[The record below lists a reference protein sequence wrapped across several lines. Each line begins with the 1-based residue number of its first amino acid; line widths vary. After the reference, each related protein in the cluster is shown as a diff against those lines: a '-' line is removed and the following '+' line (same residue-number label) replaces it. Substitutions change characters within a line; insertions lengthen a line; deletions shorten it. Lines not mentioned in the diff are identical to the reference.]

1 MKKTN
6 INTSE
11 TALPTS
17 SRSVSIIGSGN
28 VATHL
33 ALALHHTGI
42 TIRQVLSREFDHAAA
57 LAFRIG
63 AQPIDKPSQLDS
75 HSDVY
80 LLAVNDDAIYDLSLD
95 LWLPDALVL
104 HTSGSTP
111 ATILKSISH
120 RYGVVWSPQTFMRDI
135 AMDYSRLPL
144 CIEGS
149 SPKVEDEI
157 EKLFSRF
164 TCHIS
169 HLNFEQRRWA
179 HLAAVMVNNF
189 GNAINALAQETLEQ
203 HGIDFSI
210 LRPLAEGTVRKMD
223 YGPLWPQQTGPAR
236 RHDQKTIDNQRR
248 LLADNPQMLQLY
260 DLMTEIIQS
269 HRD

>member
-6 INTSE
+6 IN
-11 TALPTS
+11 
-17 SRSVSIIGSGN
+17 SVSVIGAGN

-33 ALALHHTGI
+33 ALALHKAGHP
-42 TIRQVLSREFDHAAA
+42 IRQVLTREFDHAAA
-57 LAFRIG
+57 LASRFG
-63 AQPIDKPSQLDS
+63 AQPIDKPSLLDS
-75 HSDVY
+75 QSDVY
-80 LLAVNDDAIYDLSLD
+80 LLAVNDDALYDLALD
-95 LWLPDALVL
+95 LHLPDALVL

-111 ATILKSISH
+111 ASVLKNISR
-120 RYGVVWSPQTFMRDI
+120 RYGVVWSPQTFVRDI

-149 SPKVEDEI
+149 SPAVEHDI
-157 EKLFSRF
+157 EALFAPVSN
-164 TCHIS
+164 HI
-169 HLNFEQRRWA
+169 HRLDFEQRRWA

-236 RHDQKTIDNQRR
+236 RHDQKTLDAQRR
-248 LLADNPQMLQLY
+248 LLADNPKLLQLY
-260 DLMTEIIQS
+260 DLLTEIIQEK
-269 HRD
+269 RL

>member
-1 MKKTN
+1 M
-6 INTSE
+6 
-11 TALPTS
+11 
-17 SRSVSIIGSGN
+17 SVSISIIGSGN

-33 ALALHHTGI
+33 ALALHNTGLS
-42 TIRQVLSREFDHAAA
+42 IRQVLSRDFDHAAL
-57 LAFRIG
+57 LASRIG
-63 AQPIDKPSQLDS
+63 AQPINKLPLLDDQ
-75 HSDVY
+75 SDIY
-80 LLAVNDDAIYDLSLD
+80 LLAVNDDALYDLALD
-95 LWLPDALVL
+95 LRLPNALVL

-111 ATILKSISH
+111 ATVLKPISR
-120 RYGVVWSPQTFMRDI
+120 RYGVVWSPQTFVRDI
-135 AMDYSRLPL
+135 AIDYSRLPL

-149 SPKVEDEI
+149 SPKVEEEI
-157 EKLFSRF
+157 ESLFSPVSI
-164 TCHIS
+164 HIH
-169 HLNFEQRRWA
+169 HLDFEQRRWA

-236 RHDQKTIDNQRR
+236 RHDQKTLDAQRR

-260 DLMTEIIQS
+260 DLLSEIIQERTS
-269 HRD
+269 QTS